1 MFLNK
6 GRSKMRLGKGV
17 ELPPKACESY
27 QILQSKEIRNAGV
40 QFVTCLLPL
49 VLFWIPFTSCAKQNS
64 SFPEMRKLYLREIGL
79 PIFVMINPRHNTDK
93 KELQLFI
100 KTENLTK
107 INISKFQI
115 LFFARDNLNQI
126 LIPEDKKTPELI
138 CSIEKKIQPNTIIK
152 CHVGPFVYTNLWSSI
167 QIQSISFT
175 TEDQMRH
182 VISEAD
188 LDDVTAWL

>member
-1 MFLNK
+1 MQRKFKWNVL
-6 GRSKMRLGKGV
+6 
-17 ELPPKACESY
+17 
-27 QILQSKEIRNAGV
+27 I
-40 QFVTCLLPL
+40 QFVSYLFSVA
-49 VLFWIPFTSCAKQNS
+49 VLFWVPLVSCAKSNA
-64 SFPEMRKLYLREIGL
+64 SFPENRKLYLREVGL
-79 PIFVMINPRHNTDK
+79 PIFVMINPRHKTEQ

-107 INISKFQI
+107 VNISKFQI
-115 LFFARDNLNQI
+115 LFFARDHQNQI

-138 CSIEKKIQPNTIIK
+138 CAIEKKIQPNTIIK

-182 VISEAD
+182 VISEED
-188 LDDVTAWL
+188 LDDVTVWL

>member
-1 MFLNK
+1 MQRKSKWN
-6 GRSKMRLGKGV
+6 GR
-17 ELPPKACESY
+17 
-27 QILQSKEIRNAGV
+27 V
-40 QFVTCLLPL
+40 QFVTCLLPV
-49 VLFWIPFTSCAKQNS
+49 VLFWIPLAGCAKQNTGFS
-64 SFPEMRKLYLREIGL
+64 ETRKLYLREVGL
-79 PIFVMINPRHNTDK
+79 PIFVTINPRHKTDK

-115 LFFARDNLNQI
+115 LFFARDNANQI

-152 CHVGPFVYTNLWSSI
+152 CHVGPFVYANLWSSI

-188 LDDVTAWL
+188 LDDVTVWL